1 MPLLAVLLTSIRSA
15 EDLNMGNYWGWP
27 KEWKF
32 SNYIEIFQAT
42 PLTRYLINT
51 VVITL
56 PAVFCA
62 IALATL
68 GGYALA
74 KFKFRGNLLMF
85 CIFVGGNFVPFQ
97 ILMVPVRNM
106 TLRFGLLDTY
116 WALIL
121 FHLAFQT
128 GFCTLFMRNF
138 ISTLPNALIESARV
152 EGVNEFKIFWYIIVP
167 LLRPALAALAVL
179 LVHVRLERLFLGVGP
194 GAKRYREADNNRY
207 RLTARSMVGLLATH
221 LGWFHRCRPS
231 ARGHVLPLAAS
242 IYRGSHARSGEVAW
256 CDRIGAGR
264 IGDAIISSRERRY
277 RELQSACLRWLRLPV
292 ADIDES
298 YTMNK
303 SYSYDSFLY
312 GVVYYPE
319 QWPEAQWDSDLSR
332 IAETGM
338 NVVRMGEGAWSVWEP
353 DEGRYEFA
361 LFDRALELC
370 QKHGLEGDHGHADL
384 YAAGLAY
391 RTLSGSAAHELRG
404 NALEARFPAPLQLH
418 LARLPR
424 KVPGNHRG
432 AGKALPG
439 SSRRD
444 RLADRQ

>member
-1 MPLLAVLLTSIRSA
+1 MFPAPRQKATPPKQYLYYAAVIVALLEWLLPLLAVLLTSIRSA

-152 EGVNEFKIFWYIIVP
+152 EGVNELKIFWYIIVP

-179 LVHVRLERLFLGVGP
+179 LFTFVWNDYFWALVLVQSDTVKPITTGIASLRGQW
-194 GAKRYREADNNRY
+194 
-207 RLTARSMVGLLATH
+207 LASWQ
-221 LGWFHRCRPS
+221 LIS
-231 ARGHVLPLAAS
+231 AGSIVAALP
-242 IYRGSHARSGEVAW
+242 
-256 CDRIGAGR
+256 
-264 IGDAIISSRERRY
+264 
-277 RELQSACLRWLRLPV
+277 PV
-292 ADIDES
+292 A
-298 YTMNK
+298 MF
-303 SYSYDSFLY
+303 FLL
-312 GVVYYPE
+312 
-319 QWPEAQWDSDLSR
+319 QRQF
-332 IAETGM
+332 I
-338 NVVRMGEGAWSVWEP
+338 
-353 DEGRYEFA
+353 
-361 LFDRALELC
+361 
-370 QKHGLEGDHGHADL
+370 
-384 YAAGLAY
+384 AGL
-391 RTLSGSAAHELRG
+391 TL
-404 NALEARFPAPLQLH
+404 
-418 LARLPR
+418 
-424 KVPGNHRG
+424 G
-432 AGKALPG
+432 AVK
-439 SSRRD
+439 
-444 RLADRQ
+444 

>member
-1 MPLLAVLLTSIRSA
+1 MFPAPIQKATPPKRYLYYAAVVVALVAWLLPLLAVLLTSIRSA

-42 PLTRYLINT
+42 PLARYLFNS

-106 TLRFGLLDTY
+106 TLRFGLLDTF

-152 EGVNEFKIFWYIIVP
+152 EGVNEFKIFWHIILP

-179 LVHVRLERLFLGVGP
+179 LFTFVWNDYFWALVLVQSDSVKPITTGIASL
-194 GAKRYREADNNRY
+194 
-207 RLTARSMVGLLATH
+207 
-221 LGWFHRCRPS
+221 
-231 ARGHVLPLAAS
+231 RGQWLAAWQLISAGS
-242 IYRGSHARSGEVAW
+242 IVA
-256 CDRIGAGR
+256 A
-264 IGDAIISSRERRY
+264 
-277 RELQSACLRWLRLPV
+277 LPPV
-292 ADIDES
+292 AMFFILQRQ
-298 YTMNK
+298 
-303 SYSYDSFLY
+303 F
-312 GVVYYPE
+312 
-319 QWPEAQWDSDLSR
+319 
-332 IAETGM
+332 I
-338 NVVRMGEGAWSVWEP
+338 
-353 DEGRYEFA
+353 
-361 LFDRALELC
+361 
-370 QKHGLEGDHGHADL
+370 
-384 YAAGLAY
+384 AGL
-391 RTLSGSAAHELRG
+391 TL
-404 NALEARFPAPLQLH
+404 
-418 LARLPR
+418 
-424 KVPGNHRG
+424 G
-432 AGKALPG
+432 AVK
-439 SSRRD
+439 
-444 RLADRQ
+444 

>member
-1 MPLLAVLLTSIRSA
+1 MFPAPMQKAAPAKRYLYYAAVVVALVAWLLPLLAVLLTSIRSA

-179 LVHVRLERLFLGVGP
+179 LFTFVWNDYFWALVLVQSDTVKPITTGIASLRGQW
-194 GAKRYREADNNRY
+194 
-207 RLTARSMVGLLATH
+207 LASWQ
-221 LGWFHRCRPS
+221 LIS
-231 ARGHVLPLAAS
+231 AGSIVAALP
-242 IYRGSHARSGEVAW
+242 
-256 CDRIGAGR
+256 
-264 IGDAIISSRERRY
+264 
-277 RELQSACLRWLRLPV
+277 PV
-292 ADIDES
+292 A
-298 YTMNK
+298 MF
-303 SYSYDSFLY
+303 FLL
-312 GVVYYPE
+312 
-319 QWPEAQWDSDLSR
+319 QRQF
-332 IAETGM
+332 I
-338 NVVRMGEGAWSVWEP
+338 
-353 DEGRYEFA
+353 
-361 LFDRALELC
+361 
-370 QKHGLEGDHGHADL
+370 
-384 YAAGLAY
+384 AGL
-391 RTLSGSAAHELRG
+391 TL
-404 NALEARFPAPLQLH
+404 
-418 LARLPR
+418 
-424 KVPGNHRG
+424 G
-432 AGKALPG
+432 AVK
-439 SSRRD
+439 
-444 RLADRQ
+444 

>member
-1 MPLLAVLLTSIRSA
+1 MFPNSIQKASPPKRYLYYAAVLVALVAWLLPLLAVLLTSIRSA

-51 VVITL
+51 VVITV
-56 PAVFCA
+56 PAVICA

-116 WALIL
+116 LGLIL

-152 EGVNEFKIFWYIIVP
+152 EGVNEFKIFWHIIVP

-179 LVHVRLERLFLGVGP
+179 LFTFVWNDYFWALVLVQSDSVKPITTGIASLRGQW
-194 GAKRYREADNNRY
+194 
-207 RLTARSMVGLLATH
+207 LASWQ
-221 LGWFHRCRPS
+221 LIS
-231 ARGHVLPLAAS
+231 AGSIVAALP
-242 IYRGSHARSGEVAW
+242 
-256 CDRIGAGR
+256 
-264 IGDAIISSRERRY
+264 
-277 RELQSACLRWLRLPV
+277 PV
-292 ADIDES
+292 A
-298 YTMNK
+298 MF
-303 SYSYDSFLY
+303 FLL
-312 GVVYYPE
+312 
-319 QWPEAQWDSDLSR
+319 QRQF
-332 IAETGM
+332 I
-338 NVVRMGEGAWSVWEP
+338 
-353 DEGRYEFA
+353 
-361 LFDRALELC
+361 
-370 QKHGLEGDHGHADL
+370 
-384 YAAGLAY
+384 AGL
-391 RTLSGSAAHELRG
+391 TL
-404 NALEARFPAPLQLH
+404 
-418 LARLPR
+418 
-424 KVPGNHRG
+424 G
-432 AGKALPG
+432 AVK
-439 SSRRD
+439 
-444 RLADRQ
+444 

>member
-1 MPLLAVLLTSIRSA
+1 MFPAPIQKATPPKRYLYYAAVVVALVAWLLPLLAVLLTSIRSG

-42 PLTRYLINT
+42 PLTRYLINS

-179 LVHVRLERLFLGVGP
+179 LFTFVWNDYFWALVLVQSDTVKPITTGIASLRGQW
-194 GAKRYREADNNRY
+194 
-207 RLTARSMVGLLATH
+207 LASWQ
-221 LGWFHRCRPS
+221 LIS
-231 ARGHVLPLAAS
+231 AGSIVAALP
-242 IYRGSHARSGEVAW
+242 
-256 CDRIGAGR
+256 
-264 IGDAIISSRERRY
+264 
-277 RELQSACLRWLRLPV
+277 PV
-292 ADIDES
+292 A
-298 YTMNK
+298 MF
-303 SYSYDSFLY
+303 FLL
-312 GVVYYPE
+312 
-319 QWPEAQWDSDLSR
+319 QRQF
-332 IAETGM
+332 I
-338 NVVRMGEGAWSVWEP
+338 
-353 DEGRYEFA
+353 
-361 LFDRALELC
+361 
-370 QKHGLEGDHGHADL
+370 
-384 YAAGLAY
+384 AGL
-391 RTLSGSAAHELRG
+391 TL
-404 NALEARFPAPLQLH
+404 
-418 LARLPR
+418 
-424 KVPGNHRG
+424 G
-432 AGKALPG
+432 AVK
-439 SSRRD
+439 
-444 RLADRQ
+444 

>member
-1 MPLLAVLLTSIRSA
+1 MFPAPIQKATPPKRYLYYAAVVVALVAWLLPLLAVLLTSIRSA

-27 KEWKF
+27 KEWKL

-42 PLTRYLINT
+42 PLTRYLINS

-74 KFKFRGNLLMF
+74 KFKFRGNLLML

-179 LVHVRLERLFLGVGP
+179 LFTFVWNDYFWALVLVQSDTVKPITTGIASLRGQW
-194 GAKRYREADNNRY
+194 
-207 RLTARSMVGLLATH
+207 LASWQ
-221 LGWFHRCRPS
+221 LIS
-231 ARGHVLPLAAS
+231 AGSIVAALP
-242 IYRGSHARSGEVAW
+242 
-256 CDRIGAGR
+256 
-264 IGDAIISSRERRY
+264 
-277 RELQSACLRWLRLPV
+277 PV
-292 ADIDES
+292 A
-298 YTMNK
+298 MF
-303 SYSYDSFLY
+303 FLL
-312 GVVYYPE
+312 
-319 QWPEAQWDSDLSR
+319 QRQF
-332 IAETGM
+332 I
-338 NVVRMGEGAWSVWEP
+338 
-353 DEGRYEFA
+353 
-361 LFDRALELC
+361 
-370 QKHGLEGDHGHADL
+370 
-384 YAAGLAY
+384 AGL
-391 RTLSGSAAHELRG
+391 TL
-404 NALEARFPAPLQLH
+404 
-418 LARLPR
+418 
-424 KVPGNHRG
+424 G
-432 AGKALPG
+432 AVK
-439 SSRRD
+439 
-444 RLADRQ
+444 

>member
-1 MPLLAVLLTSIRSA
+1 MFPAPIQKASPLKRYLYYAAVVVALVAWLLPLLAVLLTSIRSA

-51 VVITL
+51 VVITV
-56 PAVFCA
+56 PAVVCA

-152 EGVNEFKIFWYIIVP
+152 EGVNEFKIFWHIIVP

-179 LVHVRLERLFLGVGP
+179 LFTFVWNDYFWALVLVQSDTVKPITTGIASLRGQW
-194 GAKRYREADNNRY
+194 
-207 RLTARSMVGLLATH
+207 LASWQ
-221 LGWFHRCRPS
+221 LIS
-231 ARGHVLPLAAS
+231 AGSIVAALP
-242 IYRGSHARSGEVAW
+242 
-256 CDRIGAGR
+256 
-264 IGDAIISSRERRY
+264 
-277 RELQSACLRWLRLPV
+277 PV
-292 ADIDES
+292 A
-298 YTMNK
+298 MF
-303 SYSYDSFLY
+303 FLL
-312 GVVYYPE
+312 
-319 QWPEAQWDSDLSR
+319 QRQF
-332 IAETGM
+332 I
-338 NVVRMGEGAWSVWEP
+338 
-353 DEGRYEFA
+353 
-361 LFDRALELC
+361 
-370 QKHGLEGDHGHADL
+370 
-384 YAAGLAY
+384 AGL
-391 RTLSGSAAHELRG
+391 TL
-404 NALEARFPAPLQLH
+404 
-418 LARLPR
+418 
-424 KVPGNHRG
+424 G
-432 AGKALPG
+432 AVK
-439 SSRRD
+439 
-444 RLADRQ
+444 

>member
-1 MPLLAVLLTSIRSA
+1 MFPAPIQKATPPKRYLYYAAVVVALVAWLLPLLAVLLTSIRSA

-27 KEWKF
+27 KEWKL

-179 LVHVRLERLFLGVGP
+179 LFTFVWNDYFWALVLVQSDSVKPITTGIASLRGQW
-194 GAKRYREADNNRY
+194 
-207 RLTARSMVGLLATH
+207 LASWQ
-221 LGWFHRCRPS
+221 LIS
-231 ARGHVLPLAAS
+231 AGSIVAALP
-242 IYRGSHARSGEVAW
+242 
-256 CDRIGAGR
+256 
-264 IGDAIISSRERRY
+264 
-277 RELQSACLRWLRLPV
+277 PV
-292 ADIDES
+292 A
-298 YTMNK
+298 MF
-303 SYSYDSFLY
+303 FLL
-312 GVVYYPE
+312 
-319 QWPEAQWDSDLSR
+319 QRQF
-332 IAETGM
+332 I
-338 NVVRMGEGAWSVWEP
+338 
-353 DEGRYEFA
+353 
-361 LFDRALELC
+361 
-370 QKHGLEGDHGHADL
+370 
-384 YAAGLAY
+384 AGL
-391 RTLSGSAAHELRG
+391 TL
-404 NALEARFPAPLQLH
+404 
-418 LARLPR
+418 
-424 KVPGNHRG
+424 G
-432 AGKALPG
+432 AVK
-439 SSRRD
+439 
-444 RLADRQ
+444 

>member
-1 MPLLAVLLTSIRSA
+1 MFPNSIQKASPPKRYLYYAAVLVALVAWLLPLLAVLLTSIRSA

-51 VVITL
+51 VVITV
-56 PAVFCA
+56 PAVVCA

-116 WALIL
+116 WGLIL

-179 LVHVRLERLFLGVGP
+179 LFTFVWNDYFWALVLVQSDTVKPITTGIASLRGQW
-194 GAKRYREADNNRY
+194 
-207 RLTARSMVGLLATH
+207 LASWQ
-221 LGWFHRCRPS
+221 LIS
-231 ARGHVLPLAAS
+231 AGSIVAALP
-242 IYRGSHARSGEVAW
+242 
-256 CDRIGAGR
+256 
-264 IGDAIISSRERRY
+264 
-277 RELQSACLRWLRLPV
+277 PV
-292 ADIDES
+292 A
-298 YTMNK
+298 MF
-303 SYSYDSFLY
+303 FLL
-312 GVVYYPE
+312 
-319 QWPEAQWDSDLSR
+319 QRQF
-332 IAETGM
+332 I
-338 NVVRMGEGAWSVWEP
+338 
-353 DEGRYEFA
+353 
-361 LFDRALELC
+361 
-370 QKHGLEGDHGHADL
+370 
-384 YAAGLAY
+384 AGL
-391 RTLSGSAAHELRG
+391 TL
-404 NALEARFPAPLQLH
+404 
-418 LARLPR
+418 
-424 KVPGNHRG
+424 G
-432 AGKALPG
+432 AVK
-439 SSRRD
+439 
-444 RLADRQ
+444 

>member
-1 MPLLAVLLTSIRSA
+1 MFPAPIQKATPPKRYLYYAAVVVALVAWLLPLLAVLLTSIRSA

-179 LVHVRLERLFLGVGP
+179 LFTFVWNDYFWALVLVQSDSVKPITTGIASLRGQW
-194 GAKRYREADNNRY
+194 
-207 RLTARSMVGLLATH
+207 LASWQ
-221 LGWFHRCRPS
+221 LIS
-231 ARGHVLPLAAS
+231 AGSIVAALP
-242 IYRGSHARSGEVAW
+242 
-256 CDRIGAGR
+256 
-264 IGDAIISSRERRY
+264 
-277 RELQSACLRWLRLPV
+277 PV
-292 ADIDES
+292 A
-298 YTMNK
+298 MF
-303 SYSYDSFLY
+303 FLL
-312 GVVYYPE
+312 
-319 QWPEAQWDSDLSR
+319 QRQF
-332 IAETGM
+332 I
-338 NVVRMGEGAWSVWEP
+338 
-353 DEGRYEFA
+353 
-361 LFDRALELC
+361 
-370 QKHGLEGDHGHADL
+370 
-384 YAAGLAY
+384 AGL
-391 RTLSGSAAHELRG
+391 TL
-404 NALEARFPAPLQLH
+404 
-418 LARLPR
+418 
-424 KVPGNHRG
+424 G
-432 AGKALPG
+432 AVK
-439 SSRRD
+439 
-444 RLADRQ
+444 

>member
-1 MPLLAVLLTSIRSA
+1 MFPNSIQKASPPKRYLYYAAVAVALLAWLLPLMAVLLTSIRSG

-51 VVITL
+51 VVITV
-56 PAVFCA
+56 PAVVCA

-116 WALIL
+116 LGLIL

-152 EGVNEFKIFWYIIVP
+152 EGVNEFKIFWHIIVP

-179 LVHVRLERLFLGVGP
+179 LFTFVWNDYFWALVLVQSDTVKPITTGIASLRGQW
-194 GAKRYREADNNRY
+194 
-207 RLTARSMVGLLATH
+207 LASWQ
-221 LGWFHRCRPS
+221 LIS
-231 ARGHVLPLAAS
+231 AGSIVAALP
-242 IYRGSHARSGEVAW
+242 
-256 CDRIGAGR
+256 
-264 IGDAIISSRERRY
+264 
-277 RELQSACLRWLRLPV
+277 PV
-292 ADIDES
+292 A
-298 YTMNK
+298 MF
-303 SYSYDSFLY
+303 FLL
-312 GVVYYPE
+312 
-319 QWPEAQWDSDLSR
+319 QRQF
-332 IAETGM
+332 I
-338 NVVRMGEGAWSVWEP
+338 
-353 DEGRYEFA
+353 
-361 LFDRALELC
+361 
-370 QKHGLEGDHGHADL
+370 
-384 YAAGLAY
+384 AGL
-391 RTLSGSAAHELRG
+391 TL
-404 NALEARFPAPLQLH
+404 
-418 LARLPR
+418 
-424 KVPGNHRG
+424 G
-432 AGKALPG
+432 AVK
-439 SSRRD
+439 
-444 RLADRQ
+444 

>member
-1 MPLLAVLLTSIRSA
+1 MFPAPIDRASPPKRYLYYAAVVVALVAWLLPLLAVLLTSIRSG

-27 KEWKF
+27 REWKF

-42 PLTRYLINT
+42 PLTRYLINS

-152 EGVNEFKIFWYIIVP
+152 EGVNEFKIFWHIILP

-179 LVHVRLERLFLGVGP
+179 LFTFVWNDYFWALVLVQSDTVKPITTGIASLRGQW
-194 GAKRYREADNNRY
+194 
-207 RLTARSMVGLLATH
+207 LASWQ
-221 LGWFHRCRPS
+221 LIS
-231 ARGHVLPLAAS
+231 AGSIVAALP
-242 IYRGSHARSGEVAW
+242 
-256 CDRIGAGR
+256 
-264 IGDAIISSRERRY
+264 
-277 RELQSACLRWLRLPV
+277 PV
-292 ADIDES
+292 A
-298 YTMNK
+298 MF
-303 SYSYDSFLY
+303 FLL
-312 GVVYYPE
+312 
-319 QWPEAQWDSDLSR
+319 QRQF
-332 IAETGM
+332 I
-338 NVVRMGEGAWSVWEP
+338 
-353 DEGRYEFA
+353 
-361 LFDRALELC
+361 
-370 QKHGLEGDHGHADL
+370 
-384 YAAGLAY
+384 AGL
-391 RTLSGSAAHELRG
+391 TL
-404 NALEARFPAPLQLH
+404 
-418 LARLPR
+418 
-424 KVPGNHRG
+424 G
-432 AGKALPG
+432 AVK
-439 SSRRD
+439 
-444 RLADRQ
+444 

>member
-1 MPLLAVLLTSIRSA
+1 MFPAPIQKATPPKRYLYYAAVVVALVAWLLPLLAVLLTSIRSA

-27 KEWKF
+27 REWKL

-179 LVHVRLERLFLGVGP
+179 LFTFVWNDYFWALVLVQSDTVKPITTGIASLRGQW
-194 GAKRYREADNNRY
+194 
-207 RLTARSMVGLLATH
+207 LASWQ
-221 LGWFHRCRPS
+221 LIS
-231 ARGHVLPLAAS
+231 AGSIVAALP
-242 IYRGSHARSGEVAW
+242 
-256 CDRIGAGR
+256 
-264 IGDAIISSRERRY
+264 
-277 RELQSACLRWLRLPV
+277 PV
-292 ADIDES
+292 A
-298 YTMNK
+298 MF
-303 SYSYDSFLY
+303 FLL
-312 GVVYYPE
+312 
-319 QWPEAQWDSDLSR
+319 QRQF
-332 IAETGM
+332 I
-338 NVVRMGEGAWSVWEP
+338 
-353 DEGRYEFA
+353 
-361 LFDRALELC
+361 
-370 QKHGLEGDHGHADL
+370 
-384 YAAGLAY
+384 AGL
-391 RTLSGSAAHELRG
+391 TL
-404 NALEARFPAPLQLH
+404 
-418 LARLPR
+418 
-424 KVPGNHRG
+424 G
-432 AGKALPG
+432 AVK
-439 SSRRD
+439 
-444 RLADRQ
+444 